1 MRLKKKNLKTK
12 KEKVIYKAYGDIG
25 RMVFLDKEKR
35 FLYFFVVSSRD
46 KILRGE
52 KDFDHAIVYDLKED
66 KKYLVEV
73 NFKDLVE
80 QNEQLKLM
88 SEIIHG
94 GIEKVE

>member
-1 MRLKKKNLKTK
+1 M
-12 KEKVIYKAYGDIG
+12 
-25 RMVFLDKEKR
+25 FLDKEKR

-46 KILRGE
+46 KIIRG
-52 KDFDHAIVYDLKED
+52 KNDFDHAIVHDLKED